1 MSQTI
6 REGFIIYVRY
16 VDHVLWRN
24 ITDPVKEP
32 AVRETIGWYIGEEK
46 DVIGISWD
54 RATKPFIL
62 QRSSLQSGA
71 ALVKNCILEIRTMP
85 LQDFLSRSLSCW
97 KQ

>member
-16 VDHVLWRN
+16 LDHVLWRN
-24 ITDPVKEP
+24 ITDPFIKP
-32 AVRETIGWYIGEEK
+32 AVRETIGWYIDEEK

-62 QRSSLQSGA
+62 QQSSLQSGA

-85 LQDFLSRSLSCW
+85 LQDFLNRSLSCR